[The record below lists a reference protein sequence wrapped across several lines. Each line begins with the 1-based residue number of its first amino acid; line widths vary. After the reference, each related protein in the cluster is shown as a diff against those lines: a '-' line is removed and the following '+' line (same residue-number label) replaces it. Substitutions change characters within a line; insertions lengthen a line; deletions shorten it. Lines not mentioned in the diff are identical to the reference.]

1 MKLNHN
7 PATLTVQDL
16 LTLFQLSE
24 KNLYK
29 FTNRPKHYYR
39 TFSIPK
45 RTGGFRTIEAPTPLL
60 KKIQHQILENF
71 LAPHPVSRFA
81 KAYKK
86 GATLKEMARFHVNQQ
101 MVVRIDLTDF
111 FGSLKEASVFRFFR
125 QQGYSETVTV
135 ILTKLVTYRGGLP
148 QGAPTSPTLS
158 NILMRKIDERIAR
171 YCSEKKIRYTR
182 YADDLVFSGDFSIK
196 RLLAKLHN
204 ILAPQR
210 LLINNKKTRVM
221 RRHSTQMVT
230 GLVVNDKLGI
240 ARNSRRRLRQELYYS
255 EKFGV
260 ESHTEAIGERR
271 STKTYAQVL
280 EGRKLYFENYHP
292 PTK

>member
-7 PATLTVQDL
+7 PATLTVRDL
-16 LTLFQLSE
+16 LSLFQLSE
-24 KNLYK
+24 RNLYK
-29 FTNRPKHYYR
+29 LINRPKHYYR

-45 RTGGFRTIEAPTPLL
+45 RSGGFRTIEAPTPLL

-71 LAPHPVSRFA
+71 LEPHPVSRFA

-86 GATLKEMARFHVNQQ
+86 RSSLKEMARFHVKQH

-125 QQGYSETVTV
+125 QQGYSEAVTV
-135 ILTKLVTYRGGLP
+135 ILTKLTTYKGALP

-158 NILMRKIDERIAR
+158 NILMRKIDEKVGR
-171 YCSEKKIRYTR
+171 YCSENKIRYTR
-182 YADDLVFSGDFSIK
+182 YADDLVFSGNFSIK
-196 RLLAKLHN
+196 RLLAKLHSV
-204 ILAPQR
+204 LAPQQLR
-210 LLINNKKTRVM
+210 INNKKTRVM

-240 ARNSRRRLRQELYYS
+240 ARNTRRKLRQELYYS
-255 EKFGV
+255 EKFGI
-260 ESHTEAIGERR
+260 ESHVRKIGFEKDPEKYLQ
-271 STKTYAQVL
+271 SL
-280 EGRKLYFENYHP
+280 IGRQNYIEYY
-292 PTK
+292 TFKI

>member
-7 PATLTVQDL
+7 PATLSVQDL

-24 KNLYK
+24 RNLYK
-29 FTNRPKHYYR
+29 ITNRPKHYYR

-45 RTGGFRTIEAPTPLL
+45 RSVGFRTIEAPTPLL
-60 KKIQHQILENF
+60 KKIQQQILENF
-71 LAPHPVSRFA
+71 LEPYPVSRFA

-86 GATLKEMARFHVNQQ
+86 GSTLKEMARFHVRQH

-125 QQGYSETVTV
+125 QQGYSEAVTV
-135 ILTKLVTYRGGLP
+135 ILTKLTTYKSALP

-158 NILMRKIDERIAR
+158 NLLMRRVDEKVGR
-171 YCSEKKIRYTR
+171 YCSENKIRYTR
-182 YADDLVFSGDFSIK
+182 YADDLVFSGNFSIK
-196 RLLAKLHN
+196 RLLAKLH
-204 ILAPQR
+204 IVLAPQQLR
-210 LLINNKKTRVM
+210 INNKKTRVM

-230 GLVVNDKLGI
+230 GLVVNDKLGV
-240 ARNSRRRLRQELYYS
+240 SRETRRKLKQELYYS

-260 ESHTEAIGERR
+260 ESHMMKIASDQTPEKYLQSLIGRQNNVEYY
-271 STKTYAQVL
+271 TIK
-280 EGRKLYFENYHP
+280 K
-292 PTK
+292 

>member
-1 MKLNHN
+1 MKLNHH
-7 PATLTVQDL
+7 PATLTVRDL
-16 LTLFQLSE
+16 LSLFQLSE
-24 KNLYK
+24 RNLYK
-29 FTNRPKHYYR
+29 LTNRPKHYYR

-45 RTGGFRTIEAPTPLL
+45 RLGGFRTIEAPTPLL

-71 LAPHPVSRFA
+71 LEPHPVSRFA

-86 GATLKEMARFHVNQQ
+86 RSSLKEMARFHVKQH

-125 QQGYSETVTV
+125 QQGYSEAVTV
-135 ILTKLVTYRGGLP
+135 ILTKLTTYKGALP

-158 NILMRKIDERIAR
+158 NILMRKIDEKVGR
-171 YCSEKKIRYTR
+171 YCSENKIRYTR
-182 YADDLVFSGDFSIK
+182 YADDLVFSGNFSIK
-196 RLLAKLHN
+196 RLLAKLHTA
-204 ILAPQR
+204 LAPQQLR
-210 LLINNKKTRVM
+210 INNKKTRVM

-240 ARNSRRRLRQELYYS
+240 ARDTRRKLKQELYYC

-260 ESHTEAIGERR
+260 ESHLVAINEKQR
-271 STKTYAQVL
+271 YL
-280 EGRKLYFENYHP
+280 ENYQKVLDGRLNYQTNYHR
-292 PTK
+292 

>member
-1 MKLNHN
+1 MNLNHN

-24 KNLYK
+24 RNLYK
-29 FTNRPKHYYR
+29 LTNRPKHYYR

-45 RTGGFRTIEAPTPLL
+45 RSGGFRTIEAPTPLL
-60 KKIQHQILENF
+60 KKIQQQILENF
-71 LAPHPVSRFA
+71 LEPHPVSRFA

-86 GATLKEMARFHVNQQ
+86 GATLKEMARFHVKQH

-125 QQGYSETVTV
+125 QQGYSEAVTV
-135 ILTKLVTYRGGLP
+135 ILTKLTTYKGALP

-158 NILMRKIDERIAR
+158 NILMRKVDEKVGR
-171 YCSEKKIRYTR
+171 YCSENKIRYTR
-182 YADDLVFSGDFSIK
+182 YADDLVFSGNFSIK
-196 RLLAKLHN
+196 RLLAKLHSV
-204 ILAPQR
+204 LAPQQLR
-210 LLINNKKTRVM
+210 INNKKTRIM

-240 ARNSRRRLRQELYYS
+240 ARNTRRKLRQELYYS
-255 EKFGV
+255 EKFGI
-260 ESHTEAIGERR
+260 ESHVRKIGFEKDPEKYLQ
-271 STKTYAQVL
+271 SL
-280 EGRKLYFENYHP
+280 IGRQNYIEYY
-292 PTK
+292 TFKI